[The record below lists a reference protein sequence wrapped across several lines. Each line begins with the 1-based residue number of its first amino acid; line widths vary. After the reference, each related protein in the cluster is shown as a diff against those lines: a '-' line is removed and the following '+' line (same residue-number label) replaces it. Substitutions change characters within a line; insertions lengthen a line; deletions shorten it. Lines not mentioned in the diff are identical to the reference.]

1 MVNGGRAGAQEPL
14 GNLSKGAL
22 ASIKD
27 EDHKWEDP
35 RLHKGLVLSLLFL
48 VPGPTLAAEV
58 IDPAR
63 IVSAA
68 TGDWDKNETADLALI
83 VRPAEG
89 SDEDN
94 GVYLYLT
101 GENGALALKS
111 AIPNKVWGQFEF
123 SGQAP
128 VIEAMPNGSL
138 LITSHNDSIGRDRW
152 EQKLTIAYRNFE
164 FVVAGYTYSSYD
176 TLDPDKT
183 AHCDL
188 NVLTGKG
195 KANDKPFATKGELVL
210 LKDWNDDRGQ
220 RACGFQ

>member
-1 MVNGGRAGAQEPL
+1 MRT
-14 GNLSKGAL
+14 
-22 ASIKD
+22 
-27 EDHKWEDP
+27 
-35 RLHKGLVLSLLFL
+35 RLILPFLMLL
-48 VPGPTLAAEV
+48 PNAAAAET

-68 TGDWDKNETADLALI
+68 TGDWDKNGSEDLAMI

-94 GVYLYLT
+94 GIYLYLT
-101 GENGALALKS
+101 ADNGALQLKA
-111 AIPNKVWGQFEF
+111 AIPNKVWGQFDF

-128 VIEAMPNGSL
+128 VIEALPNGSL
-138 LITSHNDSIGRDRW
+138 LITSHNDAIGRDRW
-152 EQKLTIAYRNFE
+152 EQKLTVAYRNFE

-176 TLDPDKT
+176 TLDPDNT
-183 AHCDL
+183 SQCDF

-195 KANDKPFATKGELVL
+195 KANDKPVATKGELVL

-220 RACGFQ
+220 KGCGLQ